1 MDAARDMDVLRAAL
15 GEPKLNYLGAS
26 YGTFLGATYAG
37 LFPAQVGRFVL
48 DGPLPPD
55 LTAQDLMTGQAK
67 GFEIATQAYV
77 DDCVKHADCPVG
89 QSRDQGM
96 AWIRDFLRGLDAQPL
111 PVTNDRRSPAS
122 PRAGAPS
129 GSCRRCTTGRSGPS

>member
-55 LTAQDLMTGQAK
+55 VTAQDLMTGQAK

-96 AWIRDFLRGLDAQPL
+96 AWIRDFLRGLEPAPAGHERPDGHQPHREL
-111 PVTNDRRSPAS
+111 
-122 PRAGAPS
+122 GAVGIS
-129 GSCRRCTTGRSGPS
+129 RRCTTSRSGPS